1 MKHKLTTPTQLHT
14 HVHACVFE
22 MFVADSLVSSGAR
35 CSDCICFVLT
45 FETAPSSIGLE
56 HVYIRHSVSRFEVHT
71 QMCTLCNSAHQDL
84 SLFSLSVSF
93 LKFSFRFPTTYRG
106 HTRTPATSHASGGI
120 TESIL
125 EEDWQWSSSE
135 VQRTIYDCHHKFRTV
150 KCLFLTVESE
160 SLERL

>member
-1 MKHKLTTPTQLHT
+1 MCVHNVLLTMKPTPTHKHT

-35 CSDCICFVLT
+35 YSDCICFVLT

-71 QMCTLCNSAHQDL
+71 QMCTLCNSCIPAHQDL

-93 LKFSFRFPTTYRG
+93 LNFSFRFLTTYRG
-106 HTRTPATSHASGGI
+106 HTRTPATSHASGRL

-125 EEDWQWSSSE
+125 EEDWHCSSCE
-135 VQRTIYDCHHKFRTV
+135 V
-150 KCLFLTVESE
+150 
-160 SLERL
+160 